1 MKKTLY
7 LLFII
12 VFFTICATPFIG
24 RLLGYEN
31 VNAEKRQLAVAPQL
45 VADGTLNMH
54 YPQEFN
60 GYFDDNFAFR
70 TDLITMNAV
79 ARRTLFG
86 ESVSEKVVIGKDGW
100 LYFADTLN
108 DYMKVNVMT
117 DNEITRLYRTL
128 LLEQK
133 HLESRGIS
141 FIFTVAPNKS
151 SIYGEYMPNRYLVT
165 GEKSNAE
172 KLYALLDAEGFDY
185 VNLTRVLLAAKD
197 KQIYF
202 KLDTHWNNKGVLLG
216 YNALLDKVREKN
228 PGFLFSKL

>member
-1 MKKTLY
+1 M
-7 LLFII
+7 
-12 VFFTICATPFIG
+12 
-24 RLLGYEN
+24 
-31 VNAEKRQLAVAPQL
+31 
-45 VADGTLNMH
+45 
-54 YPQEFN
+54 
-60 GYFDDNFAFR
+60 
-70 TDLITMNAV
+70 
-79 ARRTLFG
+79 
-86 ESVSEKVVIGKDGW
+86 
-100 LYFADTLN
+100 
-108 DYMKVNVMT
+108 
-117 DNEITRLYRTL
+117 EITRLYRTL

-202 KLDTHWNNKGVLLG
+202 KLDTHWNNNGVLLG
-216 YNALLDKVREKN
+216 YNALLDKVRERK
-228 PGFLFSKL
+228 PRFLFSKL